1 MHLSQRTITHRII
14 EISRKE
20 LNEKGFDK
28 IWDEIRVVYSIDEY
42 EIESIIESVDSKLI
56 IVSLRLNKYK
66 FLAEQD

>member
-42 EIESIIESVDSKLI
+42 EIESIIENVDSKLI

>member
-1 MHLSQRTITHRII
+1 MHLSHRTITHRII

-42 EIESIIESVDSKLI
+42 EIESIIENVDSKLI